1 MKSNRFL
8 AHLTAEELGL
18 KINASL
24 YYNKG
29 LALEELGK
37 YEDANEA
44 LEKAS
49 ILRQLVLLV
58 TRPSTLS
65 FFWGRQLIG
74 IVMETFRD
82 KTWSDESQL

>member
-1 MKSNRFL
+1 MDSLN
-8 AHLTAEELGL
+8 AEEIGL
-18 KINASL
+18 KINVSL

-44 LEKAS
+44 LEKAR

-65 FFWGRQLIG
+65 FIWGHPTYWHSHGNL
-74 IVMETFRD
+74 
-82 KTWSDESQL
+82 

>member
-1 MKSNRFL
+1 MDSLN
-8 AHLTAEELGL
+8 AEEIGL
-18 KINASL
+18 KINVSL

-44 LEKAS
+44 LEKAR

-65 FFWGRQLIG
+65 FIWGAPNSLA
-74 IVMETFRD
+74 
-82 KTWSDESQL
+82 

>member
-1 MKSNRFL
+1 MDSLN
-8 AHLTAEELGL
+8 AEEIGL
-18 KINASL
+18 KINVSL

-44 LEKAS
+44 LEKAR

-65 FFWGRQLIG
+65 FIWGRQLIG